1 MRHAVRKRR
10 LQVAAIVVA
19 AALALVACGSKDN
32 GGVIEGPQDTSPN
45 ATQGP

>member
-1 MRHAVRKRR
+1 MRRAVRKRR
-10 LQVAAIVVA
+10 VQLAAIVLA

>member
-1 MRHAVRKRR
+1 MRHAVRKRQ

>member
-1 MRHAVRKRR
+1 MTWRQR
-10 LQVAAIVVA
+10 VA
-19 AALALVACGSKDN
+19 AALLAAALGVLGGACGANDN